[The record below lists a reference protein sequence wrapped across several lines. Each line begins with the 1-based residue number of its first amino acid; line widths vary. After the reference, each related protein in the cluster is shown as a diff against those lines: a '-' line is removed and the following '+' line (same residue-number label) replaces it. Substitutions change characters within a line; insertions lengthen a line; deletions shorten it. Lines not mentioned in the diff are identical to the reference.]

1 MAKVYNTGETEEELR
16 KVYNPEGS
24 TLRKAQMRLL
34 NMAIYLQETA
44 KKIGIP
50 CRIDGGNVLGAV
62 RHGGFIPWD
71 DDFDFVVEYE
81 DYKKLAQYLK
91 THPHPDFVFE
101 DVDAE
106 TLMPWGRIIDKR
118 SECMSPY
125 VENSREAKAFMRKK
139 NKGLQVDIFPY
150 EGYMIPKLQRIA
162 AKMSCAVYFDIAE
175 KSKPLAQVMFVA
187 LHKIVYPLFRCVG
200 RIFGNKNCYM
210 HSYGAWFYFKFPKN
224 LLVPHKQLIFEGN
237 VFEGPADVDAM
248 LKLIY
253 KDYMSLPPKDKR
265 AIHALDINFYDE

>member
-34 NMAIYLQETA
+34 DMAIYLQETA

-101 DVDAE
+101 DVDTE

-118 SECMSPY
+118 SECMSP
-125 VENSREAKAFMRKK
+125 
-139 NKGLQVDIFPY
+139 
-150 EGYMIPKLQRIA
+150 
-162 AKMSCAVYFDIAE
+162 
-175 KSKPLAQVMFVA
+175 
-187 LHKIVYPLFRCVG
+187 
-200 RIFGNKNCYM
+200 
-210 HSYGAWFYFKFPKN
+210 
-224 LLVPHKQLIFEGN
+224 
-237 VFEGPADVDAM
+237 
-248 LKLIY
+248 
-253 KDYMSLPPKDKR
+253 
-265 AIHALDINFYDE
+265 

>member
-34 NMAIYLQETA
+34 DMAIYLQETA

-91 THPHPDFVFE
+91 THPHPDFVF
-101 DVDAE
+101 
-106 TLMPWGRIIDKR
+106 
-118 SECMSPY
+118 
-125 VENSREAKAFMRKK
+125 
-139 NKGLQVDIFPY
+139 
-150 EGYMIPKLQRIA
+150 
-162 AKMSCAVYFDIAE
+162 
-175 KSKPLAQVMFVA
+175 
-187 LHKIVYPLFRCVG
+187 
-200 RIFGNKNCYM
+200 
-210 HSYGAWFYFKFPKN
+210 
-224 LLVPHKQLIFEGN
+224 
-237 VFEGPADVDAM
+237 
-248 LKLIY
+248 
-253 KDYMSLPPKDKR
+253 
-265 AIHALDINFYDE
+265 